1 MRIRM
6 LATTLVTTGA
16 LMATLTGAASADGTP
31 DPGDGAVLVTC
42 EGGGAVAVRVKAF
55 TEAEIEEMKKA
66 GKIPAVPALP
76 ARPGT
81 GGVTEG
87 RGDDGV
93 VRAVPKP
100 GTMKSQDLRPGDLK
114 PGDPKPVD
122 PKAVPEGA
130 DVTVMVRPDKVD
142 KVVDKVEKGRGPERT
157 RVATPEPGE
166 AGPLKKGEHFVLAE
180 AAPVPGEDGV
190 AHGKSETHIALSG
203 DGPLI
208 TCATKK

>member
-6 LATTLVTTGA
+6 LATLVTTGA

-31 DPGDGAVLVTC
+31 DPGDDAVLVTC
-42 EGGGAVAVRVKAF
+42 EGGGAVAVKVKAF
-55 TEAEIEEMKKA
+55 TEAEIKEMKKA
-66 GKIPAVPALP
+66 GKMPAVPALP

-81 GGVTEG
+81 RTGGVTES
-87 RGDDGV
+87 RGDDGI
-93 VRAVPKP
+93 VRVVPKP
-100 GTMKSQDLRPGDLK
+100 GTVKSEDLKPGDLK
-114 PGDPKPVD
+114 PGVPKPVD
-122 PKAVPEGA
+122 PEAVPEGA
-130 DVTVMVRPDKVD
+130 DVTVMARPDKVD
-142 KVVDKVEKGRGPERT
+142 EVEKGRGPERT

-180 AAPVPGEDGV
+180 AVPVPDEDGV
-190 AHGKSETHIALSG
+190 VHGKGRTHIALSG